1 MSLINFLNKHRF
13 LLVISILFLI
23 VICFIIIKL
32 IIFKTYHFKPYTCT
46 SMVDE
51 NTCLYNNIT
60 ILKEPTKYKDK
71 IFKEYENYINDLIT
85 EYNLPEFNNYT
96 AYLYLLASNYD
107 YSLTNRNETLN
118 MFFNYYVNT
127 YNLKE
132 FYQKNTLFY
141 DIFYP
146 FKLI

>member
-13 LLVISILFLI
+13 LLIISILFLI
-23 VICFIIIKL
+23 VICFVIIKL
-32 IIFKTYHFKPYTCT
+32 IIFKTYNFKAYACT
-46 SMVDE
+46 SLIDE
-51 NTCLYNNIT
+51 NTCLYNKTT
-60 ILKEPTKYKDK
+60 ILKEPDKYKEQV
-71 IFKEYENYINDLIT
+71 FKEYENYLNDLIK

-96 AYLYLLASNYD
+96 AYLYLMASNYD
-107 YSLTNRNETLN
+107 YNLTNRNKTLN
-118 MFFNYYVNT
+118 TFFNNYVNT

-132 FYQKNTLFY
+132 FYQKNSLFY

>member
-13 LLVISILFLI
+13 LLIISILFLI
-23 VICFIIIKL
+23 VICFVIIKL
-32 IIFKTYHFKPYTCT
+32 IIFKTYNFKAYSCT
-46 SMVDE
+46 SLIDE
-51 NTCLYNNIT
+51 NTCLYHNIT
-60 ILKEPTKYKDK
+60 ILKEPDKYEEQV
-71 IFKEYENYINDLIT
+71 FKEYENYLNDLIK

-96 AYLYLLASNYD
+96 AYLYLMASNYD
-107 YSLTNRNETLN
+107 YNLTNRNKTLN
-118 MFFNYYVNT
+118 TFFNNYVNT